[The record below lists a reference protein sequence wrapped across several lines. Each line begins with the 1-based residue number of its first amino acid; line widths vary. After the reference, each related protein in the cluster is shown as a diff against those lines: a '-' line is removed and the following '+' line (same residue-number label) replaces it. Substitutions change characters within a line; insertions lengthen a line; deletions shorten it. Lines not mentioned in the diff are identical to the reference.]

1 MAFLRPLGGA
11 HGHLVQL
18 QSIGSPTMSMV
29 RIAPLD
35 AILSME
41 RITTSNLGR
50 EQIVMNDIPRAF
62 FGHEGAST

>member
-1 MAFLRPLGGA
+1 
-11 HGHLVQL
+11 
-18 QSIGSPTMSMV
+18 MSMV